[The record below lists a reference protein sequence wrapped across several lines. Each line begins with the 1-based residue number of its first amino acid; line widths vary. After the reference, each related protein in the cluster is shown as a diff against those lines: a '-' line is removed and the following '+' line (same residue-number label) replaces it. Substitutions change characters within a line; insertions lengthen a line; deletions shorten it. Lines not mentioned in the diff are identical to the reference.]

1 MAIDPD
7 KVEDI
12 LDKAEEIAEEAP
24 TKGTAAGQTID
35 TVLKHV
41 RNELQ
46 ELVIDSRP
54 PRLYVFGRAGA
65 GKSSLINA
73 LAKKE
78 VAEVGDIE
86 PTTVESTTY
95 HIQFED
101 RYASWDVIDSRGLFE
116 SITPD
121 GDIPQDTI
129 ELVEQDIKEYQPDV
143 LIHVMTPDQ
152 VRAGKDDFEAVERLR
167 AEIGSTFPPIVYC
180 LNKVD
185 IHASMSEWPPDKHP
199 AVAGKIIDNLDFV
212 ADLLEEDPTTFEDRQ
227 PLNGYKFDSTKHVGV
242 VPTYLKPDNEDERW
256 NVDTLSWLIGDFL
269 PESAQLQFMQAQRR
283 ERLMKHMSRRM
294 TNRFAV
300 IAGGVG
306 AFPAPVADIGV
317 LLGLQAVLVG
327 LIGGFSCRELEP
339 ETVQDYLGAMGGTT
353 MVGIA
358 ARQLARSLI
367 QLAPVGGT
375 AISAAVAFG
384 GTWAIGRSAEKYFFN
399 NEIVRP
405 SDLMKEGKQKFQLK
419 AK

>member
-1 MAIDPD
+1 MAIDPN

-12 LDKAEEIAEEAP
+12 LDKAEEIAKQAP
-24 TKGTAAGQTID
+24 TQSTTTGQTID
-35 TVLKHV
+35 TVLDHV
-41 RNELQ
+41 RDELQ
-46 ELVIDSRP
+46 DIVIDSRP

-73 LAKKE
+73 LAKKK

-86 PTTVESTTY
+86 PTTAESTMY

-116 SITPD
+116 SISPD
-121 GDIPQDTI
+121 GDIPEDTI

-167 AEIGSTFPPIVYC
+167 SEIGATFPPIVYC

-185 IHASMSEWPPDKHP
+185 THAAMGEWPPEEHP
-199 AVAGKIIDNLDFV
+199 DVAGKIKDNLDFITE
-212 ADLLEEDPTTFEDRQ
+212 LLDEDPDPFEGRQ
-227 PLNGYKFDSTKHVGV
+227 PLNGYKFDSNRHIGV
-242 VPTYLKPDNEDERW
+242 VPTYLKPDNDGERW
-256 NVDTLSWLIGDFL
+256 NIETLSWLIGDFL
-269 PESAQLQFMQAQRR
+269 PEGAQLQFLQAQRR
-283 ERLMKHMSRRM
+283 ERLMKDMSRKM

-317 LLGLQAVLVG
+317 LLGLQAVLIG
-327 LIGGFSCRELEP
+327 LIGGFSCRELKW

-353 MVGIA
+353 VMGVA

-384 GTWAIGRSAEKYFFN
+384 GTWAIGRSAEEYFFN
-399 NEIVRP
+399 DNVVKP
-405 SDLMKEGKQKFQLK
+405 SELLDEGKQKFRSK
-419 AK
+419 T